1 MKTEVITLNEERNV
15 TLTVYLQQVGGEFA
29 NILKRPAV
37 LVLPGGGYQMCSDRE
52 AEPIVMPYLKA
63 GYHAFVLRYSLREH
77 AVWPNPLNDYD
88 EAMALIRRKAE
99 EWNLYADKIAVIGF
113 SAGGHLAASAA
124 TMSVN
129 RPNAAILGYPVI
141 NEENA
146 RIWEKTAPDTVSA
159 VDKDTCPCFVF
170 ATRTDTT
177 VPVENSLQF
186 VTALAANN
194 ISFETH
200 IYAYG
205 PHGFSTAEESV
216 LTPGTRI
223 CNRAPHWVAD
233 SIEWLKDM
241 FGTFGNGAM
250 TEPAVGRYANGNSA
264 EYLSVD
270 CTMGWLMKN
279 EQAAALLG
287 AMLAQREQTE
297 EEKQKQEE
305 QNEMAASMSPEA
317 VQAMMN
323 NMLLRDV
330 LQFGNV
336 PEEAVRQLDAQLNAI
351 PNV

>member
-1 MKTEVITLNEERNV
+1 MLNEERNV
-15 TLTVYLQQVGGEFA
+15 SLTAYIQQVGGEFT
-29 NILKRPAV
+29 NIPRRPAV
-37 LVLPGGGYQMCSDRE
+37 LILPGGGYQMCSDRE
-52 AEPIVMPYLKA
+52 ADPIVLPYLKA
-63 GYHAFVLRYSLREH
+63 GYHAFILRYSLREH

-88 EAMALIRRKAE
+88 TAMALIRRKAE

-124 TMSVN
+124 TMSEN

-146 RIWEKTAPDTVSA
+146 HIWEKTAPDIVSA

-194 ISFETH
+194 ISFESH

-205 PHGFSTAEESV
+205 PHGFSTAEDSV

-250 TEPAVGRYANGNSA
+250 TEPAIGRYANGNSA

-270 CTMGWLMKN
+270 CTMGHLMKN
-279 EQAAALLG
+279 ERAGTMIG
-287 AMLAQREQTE
+287 AMMAQMGQKE
-297 EEKQKQEE
+297 EDKQEE
-305 QNEMAASMSPEA
+305 QNEMAASMSPE
-317 VQAMMN
+317 VMQAMMN
-323 NMLLRDV
+323 NMLLRDM
-330 LQFGNV
+330 LQLTLV
-336 PEEAVRQLDAQLNAI
+336 PEEIIAQINAQLNAI

>member
-1 MKTEVITLNEERNV
+1 MKTKVIMLNEERNV
-15 TLTVYLQQVGGEFA
+15 SLTAYIQQVGGEFT
-29 NILKRPAV
+29 NIPRRPAV
-37 LVLPGGGYQMCSDRE
+37 LILPGGGYQMCSDRE
-52 AEPIVMPYLKA
+52 TDPIVLPYLKA
-63 GYHAFVLRYSLREH
+63 GYHAFILRYSLREH

-88 EAMALIRRKAE
+88 TAMALIRRKAE

-124 TMSVN
+124 TMSEN

-146 RIWEKTAPDTVSA
+146 HIWEKTAPDIVSA

-194 ISFETH
+194 ISFESH

-205 PHGFSTAEESV
+205 PHGFSTAEDSV

-250 TEPAVGRYANGNSA
+250 TEPAIGRYANGNSA

-270 CTMGWLMKN
+270 CTMGHLMKN
-279 EQAAALLG
+279 ERAGTMIG
-287 AMLAQREQTE
+287 AMMAQMGQKE
-297 EEKQKQEE
+297 EDKQEE
-305 QNEMAASMSPEA
+305 QNEMAASMSPE
-317 VQAMMN
+317 VMQAMMN
-323 NMLLRDV
+323 NMLLRDM
-330 LQFGNV
+330 LQLTLV
-336 PEEAVRQLDAQLNAI
+336 PEETIAQINAQLNAI